1 MFLKHYFSLGLSA
14 QCLFHKHAAMI
25 KSKSH
30 PCFVFQLF
38 TQTLQ
43 SHPPHLL
50 SGLVGSWLSL
60 PAKFKVSVNSWQ
72 TRVINCKKIT
82 STCMFKVV
90 ETHGIKNVF
99 FLFIIKKIFY
109 QIDSIT
115 QSGMYILNTVKLVIG
130 NQILLGLDNI
140 SPYISM

>member
-1 MFLKHYFSLGLSA
+1 MQKIRIKLAAGVHVNIVLKALFSLGLSA

-50 SGLVGSWLSL
+50 SGLVES
-60 PAKFKVSVNSWQ
+60 
-72 TRVINCKKIT
+72 
-82 STCMFKVV
+82 
-90 ETHGIKNVF
+90 
-99 FLFIIKKIFY
+99 
-109 QIDSIT
+109 
-115 QSGMYILNTVKLVIG
+115 
-130 NQILLGLDNI
+130 
-140 SPYISM
+140 